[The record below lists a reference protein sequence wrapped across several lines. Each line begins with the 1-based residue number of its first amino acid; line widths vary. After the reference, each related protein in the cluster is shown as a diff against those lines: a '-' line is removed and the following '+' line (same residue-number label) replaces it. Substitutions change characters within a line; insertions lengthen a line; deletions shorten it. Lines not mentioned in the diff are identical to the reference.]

1 MNGQGRRTFVEAL
14 ARFAATAA
22 DTRVT
27 AIAERAAAPLR
38 VAVRGRRGVGRRTV
52 AGALSRA
59 GVLVSTQ
66 PTQEE
71 DVLIYVI
78 TEVLKPEDSEAVAA
92 ARSPV
97 LAVLNKADLAGSLS
111 GRGGD
116 GPIAAA
122 RARCAQLSTL
132 AGVPMEPMIGLLAVA
147 GLDAFHRDV
156 WTAVRLLAATDST
169 HFQAIFERS
178 CDGFLALDNPAG
190 PVPIELRQRLL
201 DNFDLFGSALA
212 VAAVRRGATAPQV
225 RALLRRVSGV
235 DAVVGKI
242 AALGAEARYRRG
254 LDAVAELEALAVTE
268 EGIEEQILE
277 FLSRDDTLVARMAAA
292 VDLAE
297 ADRLVCSADVLDDC
311 DDSAA
316 LLQRATR
323 WQRYSRQGRQNC
335 GPVSELHRACGA
347 DIARASLRLWS
358 QTRESLP

>member
-71 DVLIYVI
+71 DVLVYVI

-132 AGVPMEPMIGLLAVA
+132 AGCP
-147 GLDAFHRDV
+147 
-156 WTAVRLLAATDST
+156 W
-169 HFQAIFERS
+169 
-178 CDGFLALDNPAG
+178 
-190 PVPIELRQRLL
+190 
-201 DNFDLFGSALA
+201 
-212 VAAVRRGATAPQV
+212 
-225 RALLRRVSGV
+225 
-235 DAVVGKI
+235 
-242 AALGAEARYRRG
+242 
-254 LDAVAELEALAVTE
+254 
-268 EGIEEQILE
+268 
-277 FLSRDDTLVARMAAA
+277 SR
-292 VDLAE
+292 
-297 ADRLVCSADVLDDC
+297 
-311 DDSAA
+311 
-316 LLQRATR
+316 
-323 WQRYSRQGRQNC
+323 
-335 GPVSELHRACGA
+335 
-347 DIARASLRLWS
+347 
-358 QTRESLP
+358 